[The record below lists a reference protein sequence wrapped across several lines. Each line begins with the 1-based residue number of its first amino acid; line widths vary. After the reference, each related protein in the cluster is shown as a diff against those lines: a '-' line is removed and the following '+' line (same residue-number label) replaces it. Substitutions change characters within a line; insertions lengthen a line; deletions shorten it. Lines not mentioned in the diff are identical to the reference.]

1 MPAYRFSW
9 DSFDDATVRALAE
22 GYGFE
27 GPPAHGDARRYLTY
41 RVKRPTPDFVG
52 DNKDVLARVW
62 VPQYAGAAQ
71 LVARLIDEG
80 VGPMSRPRTPAGY
93 RDYIESTRNSKTL
106 RRVLCDAMIR
116 FGDADR
122 SDADVDDGSFVPR
135 FAVLER
141 SAQEADRRTPHDY
154 QKEAWNRLSAHLAEA
169 ASSGAFQGLVVMPT
183 GAGKTFTAVRWLL
196 QNVVARGQRVLWL
209 AHRYELLNQ
218 AAAEVHKLAAYAG
231 LDRMRVRIVSG
242 QHCATTTIDPSD
254 NFVLASVQSLAR
266 RPEIRDELLADPKLF
281 LVVDEA
287 HHAPAKSYRD
297 VISQLVRTKRFR
309 VLGLTATP
317 TRTIEDERSVLS
329 ALFGRRVLFQIDPKV
344 LVERGIL
351 SRPRIVQ
358 VKTEADVEAGV
369 TPSDKEHLAQF
380 SELSEEWLARIA
392 HLSARNQLIV
402 QHYLE
407 HRAKYGKTLIF
418 AINVAHAAL
427 LAEQLRA
434 RDVRADYVASYR
446 PDGTDGEPRDVIAR
460 FRDGDL
466 DVLINVQMMTEG
478 VDVPDIHTAFLT
490 RPTASE
496 ILMRQMIGRALRGPA
511 AGGTAEAYLVSFE
524 DHWEQYQDWASPFA
538 LVPDVVGTSDEDAP
552 RSRALENATEYLP
565 WDLIRSAAQA
575 ILSQGLD
582 AKADAFEA
590 VPHGWYV
597 LERET
602 AEEGTRHI
610 ISVYEHQK
618 PSWEALLV
626 ELAARKP
633 TSLEVGI
640 IGSLYDNYFGDC
652 DTPRASEHDV
662 LATVAHFIA
671 GGTRPAFNDLERR
684 RECDPSAVAKEI
696 FDADMGERSRAP
708 FIEQR
713 YTPLAK
719 AIYPNLREYRAAIED
734 ALYELH
740 HPDEATHVPRAVPV
754 FAPTNDQ
761 RLRPGPTHDLDGLL
775 REVLAKGREL
785 LGVDGVLPRSGRI
798 EWSKRIVK
806 GWYGRA
812 YFEESAGPGDGLIR
826 VNRLLD
832 SPDVSA
838 DTMRMLLWHEY
849 LHMLLRQGHT
859 KDFRERERRW
869 PGIIA
874 ADRELDTLNERF
886 GVQYW

>member
-9 DSFDDATVRALAE
+9 DSFDDKTVRALAQA
-22 GYGFE
+22 YGFE
-27 GPPAHGDARRYLTY
+27 GPPAHGDARRYLAS
-41 RVKRPTPDFVG
+41 RVKRPTPEFVG
-52 DNKDVLARVW
+52 DNKDILARAW
-62 VPQYAGAAQ
+62 VPEYAGAAQ

-93 RDYIESTRNSKTL
+93 RDYIEATRNSKTL

-122 SDADVDDGSFVPR
+122 SDADDDDGTFVPR
-135 FAVLER
+135 FAVLAR
-141 SAQEADRRTPHDY
+141 QDQTADPRKPHDY
-154 QKEAWNRLSAHLAEA
+154 QVDAWNRLSAHLAEA
-169 ASSGAFQGLVVMPT
+169 ASSGVFQGLVVMPT
-183 GAGKTFTAVRWLL
+183 GSGKTFTAVRWLL
-196 QNVVARGQRVLWL
+196 QNVIARGQRVLWL
-209 AHRYELLNQ
+209 AHRYELLTQ
-218 AAAEVHKLAAYAG
+218 AAAEVHKLALHSG
-231 LDRMRVRIVSG
+231 LDRMRVRVVSG
-242 QHCATTTIDPSD
+242 QHCATTTIDPAD
-254 NFVLASVQSLAR
+254 TFVLASVQSLAR
-266 RPEIRDELLADPKLF
+266 RPEIRDELLADPRLF

-297 VISQLVRTKRFR
+297 VISQLMHTKQFR

-317 TRTIEDERSVLS
+317 TRTIEDERPILS
-329 ALFGRRVLFQIDPKV
+329 GLFGKRVLFQVDPKV

-358 VKTEADVEAGV
+358 VKTNADAEAGV
-369 TPSDKEHLAQF
+369 TPSDREHVAQF
-380 SELSEEWLARIA
+380 SELSEEWLERIA

-407 HRAKYGKTLIF
+407 NRAKYGKTLIF
-418 AINVAHAAL
+418 AINVPHAAL
-427 LAEQLRA
+427 LAEQMRA
-434 RDVRADYVASYR
+434 SDVRADYVASYR
-446 PDGTDGEPRDVIAR
+446 PDGTEGEPRDVIAR
-460 FRDGDL
+460 FRSGDL
-466 DVLINVQMMTEG
+466 DVLINVQMVTEG
-478 VDVPDIHTAFLT
+478 VDVPDIQTAFLT

-496 ILMRQMIGRALRGPA
+496 ILVRQMIGRALRGPA

-524 DHWEQYQDWASPFA
+524 DHWEEYQDWASPFA

-552 RSRALENATEYLP
+552 RSRALENATECLP
-565 WDLIRSAAQA
+565 WDLIRAAAQRIMA
-575 ILSQGLD
+575 QGLD

-602 AEEGTRHI
+602 GEEGARHI
-610 ISVYEHQK
+610 ISVYEHQR
-618 PSWEALLV
+618 PSWEALLDD
-626 ELAARKP
+626 LDARKP
-633 TSLEVGI
+633 SSLDATDVAKDYE
-640 IGSLYDNYFGDC
+640 NYFGDC

-662 LATVAHFIA
+662 LATVAHFVA
-671 GGTRPAFNDLERR
+671 GGTRPTFNDLERR
-684 RECDPSAVAKEI
+684 RECDPSSVAKEI

-740 HPDEATHVPRAVPV
+740 HPDEATQVPRAVPV

-775 REVLAKGREL
+775 GEVLVKGREL
-785 LGVDGVLPRSGRI
+785 LSIEGVLPRSGAI
-798 EWSKRIVK
+798 VWSKRIVK

-812 YFEESAGPGDGLIR
+812 DFEDSTGPGDGVIR
-826 VNRLLD
+826 INRLLN

-838 DTMRMLLWHEY
+838 DTMRMLIWHEY
-849 LHMLLRQGHT
+849 VHLLLRQGHT
-859 KDFRERERRW
+859 KTFRDYERRW
-869 PGIIA
+869 PGIVA